1 MKPLQASS
9 CKLQTSVL
17 GTALAHGLK
26 LAARSCAFVLLLWV
40 FAVTAQAELKF
51 PQLTGRVVD
60 TAGLLEPAV
69 RQQLEAQLKAHEQA
83 TGEQVVVV
91 TLANLQ
97 GASIE
102 DFGYQLGRH
111 WGIGQKDKNNG
122 ALLIVARDDRKLRIE
137 VGYGLEDRL
146 TDAQSSV
153 IINQV
158 ITPAFK
164 TGNFNKGIS
173 DGVAAMLVVL
183 GGNPLDEPAAAYDA
197 GAQEGDFVQRHPGL
211 FVLLVM
217 LFIITVMVCQ
227 VLGILPASGGG
238 SSGSSRGG
246 GSFGGGGGGGFSGGG
261 GSFGG
266 GGSSGGW

>member
-1 MKPLQASS
+1 MRALKVSL
-9 CKLQTSVL
+9 VL
-17 GTALAHGLK
+17 VFWVLALA
-26 LAARSCAFVLLLWV
+26 
-40 FAVTAQAELKF
+40 AQAELKF

-60 TAGLLEPAV
+60 NAQMIEPTV
-69 RQQLEAQLKAHEQA
+69 REQLAQQLDAHEKA
-83 TGEQVVVV
+83 TGEQLVVV
-91 TLANLQ
+91 TLADLQ
-97 GASIE
+97 GAEIA

-122 ALLIVARDDRKLRIE
+122 ALLIVARDERKLRIE

-164 TGNFNKGIS
+164 TGNFSKGIS

-183 GGNPLDEPAAAYDA
+183 GGNPLDQPSTVFDA
-197 GAQEGDFVQRHPGL
+197 GGNLESDFASRHPGVL
-211 FVLLVM
+211 VFLVLLFILSVFVM
-217 LFIITVMVCQ
+217 QMF
-227 VLGILPASGGG
+227 GILPAGRGGSGGSGGG
-238 SSGSSRGG
+238 FGG
-246 GSFGGGGGGGFSGGG
+246 GGFGGGGGGFSGGG

>member
-1 MKPLQASS
+1 MR
-9 CKLQTSVL
+9 VL
-17 GTALAHGLK
+17 RVGL
-26 LAARSCAFVLLLWV
+26 VLLLWV

-51 PQLTGRVVD
+51 PALSGRVVD
-60 TAGLLEPAV
+60 NAQMIEPAV
-69 RQQLEAQLKAHEQA
+69 RQQLTQELASHEQA
-83 TGEQVVVV
+83 SGEQVVVV
-91 TLANLQ
+91 TVPDLQ
-97 GASIE
+97 GTSIE
-102 DFGYQLGRH
+102 DFGYQLGRY

-164 TGNFNKGIS
+164 TGNFSKGIS
-173 DGVAAMLVVL
+173 DGVSAMLLVL
-183 GGNPLDEPAAAYDA
+183 GGNPLDEPSAAYD
-197 GAQEGDFVQRHPGL
+197 GGEQRGGDFFERHPGVL
-211 FVLLVM
+211 IFLVLLFFVTI
-217 LFIITVMVCQ
+217 FVCQ
-227 VLGILPASGGG
+227 LLGILPSGGG
-238 SSGSSRGG
+238 GRGG
-246 GSFGGGGGGGFSGGG
+246 SGGGGFGGGGFGGGGFSGGG

>member
-1 MKPLQASS
+1 MR
-9 CKLQTSVL
+9 VL
-17 GTALAHGLK
+17 KVGL
-26 LAARSCAFVLLLWV
+26 VLFLWV
-40 FAVTAQAELKF
+40 FALAAQAELTF

-60 TAGLLEPAV
+60 NAQMIEPSV
-69 RQQLEAQLKAHEQA
+69 REQLTQQLQAHEKA
-83 TGEQVVVV
+83 TGEQLVVV
-91 TLANLQ
+91 TLPNLQ
-97 GASIE
+97 GTDIA
-102 DFGYQLGRH
+102 DFGYQLGRA

-164 TGNFNKGIS
+164 TGNFSKGIS

-183 GGNPLDEPAAAYDA
+183 GGNPLDEPSTVYEPRGD
-197 GAQEGDFVQRHPGL
+197 EGDDFLSRHPGV
-211 FVLLVM
+211 FVFLVM
-217 LFIITVMVCQ
+217 LFILTIFVCQ
-227 VLGILPASGGG
+227 MLGILPSGGG
-238 SSGSSRGG
+238 GRGHSGG
-246 GSFGGGGGGGFSGGG
+246 GFGGGGFGGGGGGGGFSGGG

>member
-1 MKPLQASS
+1 MKQLQASS
-9 CKLQTSVL
+9 RKPQAQAMR
-17 GTALAHGLK
+17 TAFAYSLK
-26 LAARSCAFVLLLWV
+26 LAAHSCAFVLLLWV

-51 PQLTGRVVD
+51 PALTGRVVD
-60 TAGLLEPAV
+60 TAQMLEPSV
-69 RQQLEAQLKAHEQA
+69 RTQLDAQLKAHEQA

-91 TLANLQ
+91 TLADLQ

-183 GGNPLDEPAAAYDA
+183 GGSPLDEPAPAYSA
-197 GAQEGDFVQRHPGL
+197 GSQEEGDFVGRHPGL
-211 FVLLVM
+211 FMLLVV
-217 LFIITVMVCQ
+217 LFIVTIFVCQ
-227 VLGILPASGGG
+227 MLGILPTGGGG

-246 GSFGGGGGGGFSGGG
+246 FGGGGGGGFSGGG

>member
-1 MKPLQASS
+1 MR
-9 CKLQTSVL
+9 VL
-17 GTALAHGLK
+17 KFGL
-26 LAARSCAFVLLLWV
+26 VLLLWV
-40 FAVTAQAELKF
+40 FAITAQAELSF
-51 PQLTGRVVD
+51 PALTGRVVD
-60 TAGLLEPAV
+60 SAQMLDPSV
-69 RQQLEAQLKAHEQA
+69 RAQLDGQLKAHEQA

-183 GGNPLDEPAAAYDA
+183 GGSPLDEPAAAYSA
-197 GAQEGDFVQRHPGL
+197 GEQDEKDFVERHPGL
-211 FVLLVM
+211 FIFLVM
-217 LFIITVMVCQ
+217 LFILTVFVCQ
-227 VLGILPASGGG
+227 VLGILPSGGG
-238 SSGSSRGG
+238 SSGGGYSGGGGG
-246 GSFGGGGGGGFSGGG
+246 GSSSSGGGGFSGGG

>member
-1 MKPLQASS
+1 MR
-9 CKLQTSVL
+9 VL
-17 GTALAHGLK
+17 KVGL
-26 LAARSCAFVLLLWV
+26 VLLFWV
-40 FAVTAQAELKF
+40 FALTAQAELKF
-51 PQLTGRVVD
+51 PELTGRVVD
-60 TAGLLEPAV
+60 NAQMIEPAV
-69 RQQLEAQLKAHEQA
+69 REQLTQQLQAHEKA
-83 TGEQVVVV
+83 TGEQLVVV
-91 TLANLQ
+91 TLPDLQ
-97 GASIE
+97 GTDIA

-164 TGNFNKGIS
+164 SGNFSKGIS

-183 GGNPLDEPAAAYDA
+183 GGNPLDEPSTVYDS
-197 GAQEGDFVQRHPGL
+197 GSNQESDFLSRHPGI
-211 FVLLVM
+211 FVFLVM
-217 LFIITVMVCQ
+217 LFILTIFVCQ
-227 VLGILPASGGG
+227 MLGILPSGGG
-238 SSGSSRGG
+238 SGRGGSSGGFGG
-246 GSFGGGGGGGFSGGG
+246 GGFGGGGGGGGFSGGG